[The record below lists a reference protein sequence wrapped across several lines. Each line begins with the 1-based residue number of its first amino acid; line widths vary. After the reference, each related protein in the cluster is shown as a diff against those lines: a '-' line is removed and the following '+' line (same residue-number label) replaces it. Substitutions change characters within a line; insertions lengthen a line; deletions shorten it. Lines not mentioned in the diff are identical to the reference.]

1 MGGTSWEAF
10 LLGGHVPIT
19 DPRQGVTL
27 NGLPA
32 KSALGVGAWR
42 GGLAWGLDVKV
53 INYCVGEK
61 GGGTTPTY
69 YDTNQYVLR
78 QNSSLGPP
86 RSVVGR
92 GDAFARDSLR

>member
-32 KSALGVGAWR
+32 KSALGVGAR
-42 GGLAWGLDVKV
+42 REV

-86 RSVVGR
+86 WSVVGR